1 LRQLFNKQ
9 DILYPMNRRRVMKK
23 SRKSQ
28 SLLSLSRIPLRTA
41 FVGVCLSGLVGCVG
55 GNMGVSSDRGPT
67 AGVQAVSPSDRTAV
81 APEGELPPNVL
92 TIPDLPVPPGSQVV
106 LTDTVIVGDDLS
118 WTGQVVL
125 VGDASQP
132 VQIVEFMRQNMPQYG
147 WVETAIVRSRRTS
160 ITYVKGD
167 RFATVRILPLTNGVE
182 VDVVVAPAGRT
193 AERTT
198 TGSQG
203 FISQP
208 QSPQQRTTPGPVIL
222 TQ

>member
-1 LRQLFNKQ
+1 
-9 DILYPMNRRRVMKK
+9 
-23 SRKSQ
+23 
-28 SLLSLSRIPLRTA
+28 
-41 FVGVCLSGLVGCVG
+41 
-55 GNMGVSSDRGPT
+55 MGVSSDRGPT